1 LQEVIDVTNKEL
13 VMLWKE
19 LGPAV
24 CDSVTNALKEVEVP
38 WNYTT
43 NKEATMKD
51 ILLQLQDIIIERD
64 KKPPPK
70 RKTPT

>member
-1 LQEVIDVTNKEL
+1 
-13 VMLWKE
+13 MY
-19 LGPAV
+19 
-24 CDSVTNALKEVEVP
+24 
-38 WNYTT
+38 YTT
-43 NKEATMKD
+43 NKEATMKE